1 MPRYFI
7 EVSYNGARYSGLQV
21 QRNARTIQSALEEAL
36 EVCFRKEF
44 SLTGAS
50 RTDAGVHALQN
61 YFHFDCD
68 EELMPEANDGR
79 NNAGNRPKQLYSLN
93 SLLPWDIVVRNI
105 IKVKNDAHSRF
116 DATSR
121 EYQYRIYQSK
131 DPFLRDRAFFYPY
144 RIDVNQLKEAAAI
157 ILNANDFT
165 SFSKRNTQVNN
176 FTCSL
181 KQSEWACSNELL
193 VYNVKGNRFLRG
205 MVRGLVGTML
215 RVGSGKIS
223 VSKFKEIIESKDC
236 GNADFSVPPQGLFL
250 ISVNY
255 TFI

>member
-7 EVSYNGARYSGLQV
+7 EVAYNGARYSGFQI
-21 QRNARTIQSALEEAL
+21 QRNAVTIQSALEDAL
-36 EVCFRKEF
+36 QVCFRKEF
-44 SLTGAS
+44 SLTGSS

-61 YFHFDCD
+61 YFHFDCE
-68 EELMPEANDGR
+68 EELLPDTNDKT
-79 NNAGNRPKQLYSLN
+79 NNACKRPKELYSLN
-93 SLLPWDIVVRNI
+93 SVLPWDIVVRNI
-105 IKVKNDAHSRF
+105 IKVKDDAHSRF

-144 RIDVNQLKEAAAI
+144 KLDINQLKEAATVV
-157 ILNANDFT
+157 LNTNDFT

-176 FTCSL
+176 FICL
-181 KQSEWACSNELL
+181 LQKSEWSVKNELL

-215 RVGSGKIS
+215 RVGSSKIS
-223 VSKFKEIIESKDC
+223 INDFIKIIQSTDC
-236 GNADFSVPPQGLFL
+236 SNADFSVPPQGLFL